1 MADAGSS
8 EPQEFRKA
16 LGLFDSI
23 MIVAGIMVGSGIFI
37 VSAEIS
43 RQVGAAAWLLVV
55 WTVTGLLTV
64 AGALSYGELAAMM
77 PQAGGMYVY
86 LREAFSPLW
95 GFLYGWTLL
104 TVIQTGTIAAVAIAF
119 ARFSGVAF
127 PWIGEAHYLVAPVA
141 LLPGYALSLSTAQA
155 LAIVV
160 IVAICAINQ
169 YGVRWGKL
177 VQNVFTVAKLVGMV
191 ALLVL
196 GVLAFALH
204 PEIWRAN
211 FSHAWQPKDVVSI
224 GGVSALTSAGMFVA
238 VCVSQTGSLF
248 SADSWHDITFVA
260 GEVRNPKRNL
270 PLALGLGTGLVIALY
285 LLCNLCYLAVLPLS
299 AIQTA
304 PGGPRG
310 HIGGRDDLARQR
322 ATGDGAADYGEHL
335 RHRERVDA
343 GRSACLLRD
352 GAGRF
357 VLPQG
362 RRLEPV
368 QRSGLG
374 AHTAVRVV
382 GGAGAAENLRCDDG
396 PVRQS
401 VQQPAGLC
409 DLGGAAVLH
418 PDRGGTVS
426 SAPDTAGGAAAVSCV
441 GISLA
446 SGAVYR
452 RRRGRAGG
460 ALLVPHRDDLA
471 GFDHYRQRGAGLFCV
486 TRAEPVRL
494 VSRVLSAAPRS
505 DILSDVPGAESKRI
519 PKVSIRAAGSHEFAR
534 NGSHLGWRRGGWGPS
549 PAQRMTR

>member
-8 EPQEFRKA
+8 EPREFRKA

-43 RQVGAAAWLLVV
+43 RQVGSAGWLLVV

-127 PWIGEAHYLVAPVA
+127 PWIGEAHYLIAPIA
-141 LLPGYALSLSTAQA
+141 LLPGYAVSLSTAQA

-196 GVLAFALH
+196 GVVAFALH

-211 FSHAWQPKDVVSI
+211 FSDAWQAKDVVSI
-224 GGVSALTSAGMFVA
+224 GGLSALTAVGMFVA

-299 AIQTA
+299 AMQTA
-304 PGGPRG
+304 PGDRVATLAVETVLRG
-310 HIGGRDDLARQR
+310 SGQLAMALLIMVSTFGTVNALTLAGAR
-322 ATGDGAADYGEHL
+322 ACYAMAQDGLFFRKAGSL
-335 RHRERVDA
+335 NRHGVPGWA
-343 GRSACLLRD
+343 LTLQCVWSVVL
-352 GAGRF
+352 
-357 VLPQG
+357 VLPRTYDATTG
-362 RRLEPV
+362 RYGNLYSNLLDYV
-368 QRSGLG
+368 IS
-374 AHTAVRVV
+374 
-382 GGAGAAENLRCDDG
+382 AALLFYILT
-396 PVRQS
+396 V
-401 VQQPAGLC
+401 AGLFR
-409 DLGGAAVLH
+409 LRQTR
-418 PDRGGTVS
+418 PD
-426 SAPDTAGGAAAVSCV
+426 APRPYRAWGYPWLPALYIAGAAAVLVVLFCYRTATTWP
-441 GISLA
+441 GLIIIA
-446 SGAVYR
+446 SGVPVYFAL
-452 RRRGRAGG
+452 RARKS
-460 ALLVPHRDDLA
+460 V
-471 GFDHYRQRGAGLFCV
+471 
-486 TRAEPVRL
+486 
-494 VSRVLSAAPRS
+494 
-505 DILSDVPGAESKRI
+505 
-519 PKVSIRAAGSHEFAR
+519 
-534 NGSHLGWRRGGWGPS
+534 
-549 PAQRMTR
+549 